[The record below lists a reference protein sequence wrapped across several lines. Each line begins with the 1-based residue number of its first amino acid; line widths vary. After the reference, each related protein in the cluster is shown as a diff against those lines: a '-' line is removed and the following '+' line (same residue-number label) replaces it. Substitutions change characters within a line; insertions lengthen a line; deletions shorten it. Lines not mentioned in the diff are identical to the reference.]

1 MSQLE
6 INQGEI
12 KFNFSQPVSGKLSFS
27 ELGLKAEDVKLEGGL
42 LRLVFDLKHLEESHY
57 FKMPT
62 IEVVY
67 EENMEATHWQC
78 DFNGE
83 TILDKIDNHGHSTI
97 LLIDRKKLSEL
108 EHRHENV
115 LIVHAEFPQSVN
127 INPEKSFIQ
136 LFN

>member
-12 KFNFSQPVSGKLSFS
+12 KFTFSQPVSGRLSFTD
-27 ELGLKAEDVKLEGGL
+27 LGIKKEDVSLESGL
-42 LRLVFDLKHLEESHY
+42 LRLVLELNHLEESHY

-62 IEVVY
+62 VEVVY
-67 EENMEATHWQC
+67 EENMDATHWQC
-78 DFNGE
+78 EFNEE

-127 INPEKSFIQ
+127 IDPDKSFIQ